1 MNVSAVSPPLSL
13 LALAS
18 AAHFARP
25 GSVGTREERWFR
37 RLNTSAG
44 PAEPVIWGVMQL
56 GNGLASAVA
65 PLYLRARGASWSNA
79 ARVGFA
85 GLGGW
90 QLAKVVKAVIP
101 RERPARLLDDV
112 ALRDGDPG
120 GRGFVS
126 GHSTVAMSIAVASA
140 PVLAPAERT
149 VVLGA
154 AAVVAG
160 ARVHVGAHLPLDVV
174 GGLALGTFWGS
185 VCAPRSG
192 SARWGLRKGARR

>member
-140 PVLAPAERT
+140 PVLAAASSDPRT
-149 VVLGA
+149 LVTRARATGA
-154 AAVVAG
+154 ATLAPGDDAVLRGDCPERRGRSRLRHRTQG
-160 ARVHVGAHLPLDVV
+160 ATWQR
-174 GGLALGTFWGS
+174 TS
-185 VCAPRSG
+185 
-192 SARWGLRKGARR
+192 

>member
-1 MNVSAVSPPLSL
+1 MNVSAASPPVSL

-25 GSVGTREERWFR
+25 GSVGVREERWFR
-37 RLNTSAG
+37 RLNASVGA
-44 PAEPVIWGVMQL
+44 AEPAVWGVMQL
-56 GNGLASAVA
+56 GNGLASAAA
-65 PLYLRARGASWSNA
+65 PLYVRARGASWQNA
-79 ARVGFA
+79 ARVGLA
-85 GLGGW
+85 GFGGW
-90 QLAKVVKAVIP
+90 QLAKAVKVAIP

-126 GHSTVAMSIAVASA
+126 GHATVAMSIAVASA
-140 PVLAPAERT
+140 PLLAPVERA
-149 VVLGA
+149 VVLVA

-160 ARVHVGAHLPLDVV
+160 ARVHVGAHLPLDVL

-185 VCAPRSG
+185 VCAPRRG
-192 SARWGLRKGARR
+192 STHRGVSQGVRR